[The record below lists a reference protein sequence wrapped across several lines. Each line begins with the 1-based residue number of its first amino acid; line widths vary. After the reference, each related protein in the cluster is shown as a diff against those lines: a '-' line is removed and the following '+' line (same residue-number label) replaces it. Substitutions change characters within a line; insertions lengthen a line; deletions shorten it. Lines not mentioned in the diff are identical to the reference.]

1 MITSRE
7 NETVKLFAK
16 LSGSKKQRDA
26 SGLFCLEGVRLIA
39 DAVRSGVTLEK
50 ILITENCLQK
60 YNHELAE
67 MLAINGKMNTISGE
81 LAGKLSD
88 VKSPQGVFAIAKKLD
103 KTLDTDTIKSGG
115 CYLALCSTQDPG
127 NIGTMIR
134 TADALGIDGVLL
146 HNTCDIYS
154 PKVVRS
160 TMGSLFRMRFALC
173 PDLLGLT
180 ASLNACGVDTCAA
193 VVEDALPVTRASF
206 SGPRVLYIGN
216 EGNGLPDSIA
226 SACARRITIPMRG
239 NAESLNAAS
248 AAAIL
253 MWEMTKE

>member
-1 MITSRE
+1 MITSRD
-7 NETVKLFAK
+7 NETVKQFMK

-26 SGLFCLEGVRLIA
+26 SGLFCLEGVRLVA
-39 DAVRSGVTLEK
+39 DAHRSGVAFEK
-50 ILITENCLQK
+50 ILATENCLQK

-67 MLAINGKMNTISGE
+67 MLVNNGKINTISGD

-88 VKSPQGVFAIAKKLD
+88 VKTPQGIFAIAKKLD
-103 KTLDTDTIKSGG
+103 KTLDTDTIKCGG

-134 TADALGIDGVLL
+134 TAEALGMDGILL
-146 HNTCDIYS
+146 HQTCDIYS

-160 TMGSLFRMRFALC
+160 TMGSLFRMRFC
-173 PDLLGLT
+173 DCGDIFELT
-180 ASLNACGVDTCAA
+180 GSLNRAGVDTCAA
-193 VVEDALPVTRASF
+193 VVEEADRITDVSF

-216 EGNGLPDSIA
+216 EGNGLDERIA
-226 SACARRITIPMRG
+226 SACARRVTIPMKG
-239 NAESLNAAS
+239 NAESLNAAA